1 MDVRNRW
8 YWNWNRHDTVIHWMV
23 AWPCR
28 RYTHML
34 ISNAVKCFMWFLCQA
49 NNSNRFSQ
57 RRSVSLYWS
66 TLSDSKRI
74 IFCFET
80 LHSYGCRHKVCGW
93 HRQLLSLPKFR
104 IVIESV
110 CGFLDCVWVFF
121 SCHLVFFCQV
131 FFFELGLFNNITRLI
146 QTHFSL
152 FLPLIRLSQ
161 SHDSVH
167 VTYSTK
173 CVILIHCEYVNR
185 LNAGSLAK
193 TLCKFALM
201 LFQPSATH
209 PKYAEHLK
217 SCAENTH
224 FEKFSLVLSKTTSFI
239 AGEWHGRANKKDIHT
254 GLRVDSKR
262 INDRANLNRNK
273 CKSFVEVNTNIVS
286 HYVCKIASKPES

>member
-1 MDVRNRW
+1 
-8 YWNWNRHDTVIHWMV
+8 
-23 AWPCR
+23 
-28 RYTHML
+28 
-34 ISNAVKCFMWFLCQA
+34 MWFLCQA

-57 RRSVSLYWS
+57 RRSVSLYSS
-66 TLSDSKRI
+66 TLSESKRI
-74 IFCFET
+74 IFYFET
-80 LHSYGCRHKVCGW
+80 LHFVWMSS
-93 HRQLLSLPKFR
+93 QSLWLTSS
-104 IVIESV
+104 IVVIAKIPNCDRER
-110 CGFLDCVWVFF
+110 VWV
-121 SCHLVFFCQV
+121 LGLGMGI
-131 FFFELGLFNNITRLI
+131 FFFLVIWYFSVKFFFVNLSLFNNITRLI
-146 QTHFSL
+146 QKHFSL
-152 FLPLIRLSQ
+152 SSPLIHFSQ

-239 AGEWHGRANKKDIHT
+239 AGEWHGRANKKDIQT
-254 GLRVDSKR
+254 GLRVDSER
-262 INDRANLNRNK
+262 INDRTNLNRNK

-286 HYVCKIASKPES
+286 HYVCKIASKPEL